1 MSRPPFHLGS
11 SESSPNTP
19 QRTLRQQGEPMRF
32 LAVHPGCL
40 MYSKIYL
47 RLEPLGLELAAAAAR
62 QAGHEVRLIDL
73 QSETPEDYFRLLERW
88 RPEAIGFSLNYLAN
102 VPEVL
107 DLVRGTRERLPDCFI
122 LAGGHSASFTA
133 EELLRHADG
142 TLDCVLRGEGEASI
156 VRLLEAAGH
165 DSGALQR
172 VPGAVTLDG
181 EGPPPVFVK
190 HLDDLL
196 PARDLLRHRRRY
208 YIGQLDPCASIEVSR
223 GCPWDCTFCSA
234 WTFYGRSYRTKT
246 PARVVE
252 EIEQIREPGLFILDD
267 VSFIQAEHGMA
278 IGEAIARK
286 GIQKRYWLETRA
298 DVLLRNKE
306 VFQLWARIGLKTMFI
321 GIEAVDEE
329 GLKKFRKRVHASKN
343 FEALEFA
350 RSMGV
355 NVAINIIADPAWD
368 RERFRVVRE
377 WCREIPEIVNISV
390 NTPYPGTETWA
401 TESRKLTSR
410 DYRLFDIQHAVLPT
424 ELPLPE
430 FYAEV
435 VRTQQVLNMKHLGA
449 KQLLGAAGLVMRQ
462 LARGQT
468 NFVKMLFKF
477 NSVYNPKLQ
486 LADHERP
493 VKYEISLP
501 PPTKAKVDPITLY
514 VHRGKGRR
522 GREIDNATE
531 EFVEETRMGVAD

>member
-1 MSRPPFHLGS
+1 
-11 SESSPNTP
+11 
-19 QRTLRQQGEPMRF
+19 MRL
-32 LAVHPGCL
+32 LAVHPSCL
-40 MYSKIYL
+40 MYSRIYL

-62 QAGHEVRLIDL
+62 RAGHEVQLLDL
-73 QSETPEDYFRLLERW
+73 QVETHADYFRRLGRF
-88 RPEAIGFSLNYLAN
+88 RPDAVAFSLNYLAN

-107 DLVRGTRERLPDCFI
+107 DLAKATRERLPDCFI
-122 LAGGHSASFTA
+122 FIGGHSGSFTA
-133 EELLRHADG
+133 EELLRHGEGA
-142 TLDCVLRGEGEASI
+142 LDCVLRGEGEASI
-156 VRLLEAAGH
+156 AALLDASRSGPRALEA
-165 DSGALQR
+165 

-181 EGPPPVFVK
+181 QGPPPVFVK

-208 YIGQLDPCASIEVSR
+208 YIGQLDPCASIELSR

-234 WTFYGRSYRTKT
+234 WTFYGRSYRKKT
-246 PARVVE
+246 PERAVE

-267 VSFIQAEHGMA
+267 VAFIQAEHGMA

-286 GIQKRYWLETRA
+286 GIRKKYWLETRA

-306 VFQLWARIGLKTMFI
+306 VFQLWSRIGLEIMFI
-321 GIEAVDEE
+321 GIEAIDEE
-329 GLKKFRKRVHASKN
+329 GLKKFRKRVSFSQN

-350 RSMGV
+350 RKMGI

-377 WCREIPEIVNISV
+377 WCQEIPEIVNISV

-401 TESRKLTSR
+401 TESRKLTTR

-430 FYAEV
+430 FYAELV
-435 VRTQQVLNMKHLGA
+435 KTQQVLNTKHLGA
-449 KQLLGAAGLVMRQ
+449 KQLWGMTRKVGSL

-468 NFVKMLFKF
+468 NFLKMLFKF

-486 LADHERP
+486 LKDHARP
-493 VKYEISLP
+493 VQYEMSLP
-501 PPTKAKVDPITLY
+501 PAPKVKVDPVALY
-514 VHRGKGRR
+514 VHRGQGRR

-531 EFVEETRMGVAD
+531 QFVETTRMGVGD

>member
-1 MSRPPFHLGS
+1 
-11 SESSPNTP
+11 
-19 QRTLRQQGEPMRF
+19 MRL

-47 RLEPLGLELAAAAAR
+47 RLEPLGLELVAAAAR
-62 QAGHEVRLIDL
+62 RAGHEVQLLDL
-73 QSETPEDYFRLLERW
+73 QVETPEDYFRRLERW
-88 RPEAIGFSLNYLAN
+88 RPDAVVFSLNYLAN

-107 DLVRGTRERLPDCFI
+107 DLARATRERLPDCFI
-122 LAGGHSASFTA
+122 FAGGHSGSFTA
-133 EELLRHADG
+133 EELLRHGEGA
-142 TLDCVLRGEGEASI
+142 LDCVLRGEGEASI
-156 VRLLEAAGH
+156 GALLEAAGR
-165 DSGALQR
+165 GRRALEA

-181 EGPPPVFVK
+181 QGPPPVFVK

-208 YIGQLDPCASIEVSR
+208 FIGQLDPCASIEFSR

-234 WTFYGRSYRTKT
+234 WTFYGRSYRMKT
-246 PARVVE
+246 PDRAVE

-267 VSFIQAEHGMA
+267 VAFIQAEHGLA

-306 VFQLWARIGLKTMFI
+306 VFQLWSRIGLKTMFI
-321 GIEAVDEE
+321 GIEAIDDE
-329 GLKKFRKRVHASKN
+329 GLKKFRKRVSFSKN

-350 RSMGV
+350 RGMGV

-377 WCREIPEIVNISV
+377 WCLEIPEIVNISV

-401 TESRKLTSR
+401 TESRKLTTR
-410 DYRLFDIQHAVLPT
+410 DYRLFDIQHSVLPT
-424 ELPLPE
+424 ALPLPE
-430 FYAEV
+430 FYSEL
-435 VRTQQVLNMKHLGA
+435 VRTQQVLNTKHLGA
-449 KQLLGAAGLVMRQ
+449 KQLWGTVRKVTSL

-477 NSVYNPKLQ
+477 NSVYDPKLQ

-493 VKYEISLP
+493 VTYEISLP
-501 PPTKAKVDPITLY
+501 PAPRVKVDPIALY
-514 VHRGKGRR
+514 VHGSQGRR

-531 EFVEETRMGVAD
+531 QFVEDTRMGVAD

>member
-1 MSRPPFHLGS
+1 
-11 SESSPNTP
+11 
-19 QRTLRQQGEPMRF
+19 MRL

-73 QSETPEDYFRLLERW
+73 QVETQKDYLRLLERW
-88 RPEAIGFSLNYLAN
+88 RPDAVAFSLNYLAN

-107 DLVRGTRERLPDCFI
+107 DLARATRERLPACFI
-122 LAGGHSASFTA
+122 FAGGHSASFTA
-133 EELLRHADG
+133 EELLRHSGGA
-142 TLDCVLRGEGEASI
+142 LDCLLRGEGEASI
-156 VRLLEAAGH
+156 GLLLEAAGH
-165 DSGALQR
+165 RPRTLER
-172 VPGAVTLDG
+172 VPGAITLAG
-181 EGPPPVFVK
+181 EGPPPGFVK

-208 YIGQLDPCASIEVSR
+208 YIGQLDPCASIEFSR

-234 WTFYGRSYRTKT
+234 WTFYGRSYRMKT
-246 PARVVE
+246 PARAVE
-252 EIEQIREPGLFILDD
+252 ELEGIREPGIFILDD
-267 VSFIQAEHGMA
+267 VAFIQADHGMA

-286 GIQKRYWLETRA
+286 GIRKRYWLETRA

-306 VFQLWARIGLKTMFI
+306 VFRLWSRIGLKTMFI
-321 GIEAVDEE
+321 GIEAIDEE
-329 GLKKFRKRVHASKN
+329 GLKKFRKRVSSSRN

-350 RSMGV
+350 RGMGV

-368 RERFRVVRE
+368 RDRFRTVRE
-377 WCREIPEIVNISV
+377 WCLDIPEIVNISV

-401 TESRKLTSR
+401 TESRRLASR

-424 ELPLPE
+424 HLPLPE
-430 FYAEV
+430 FYAEL
-435 VRTQQVLNMKHLGA
+435 VRTQQVLNRKHLGA
-449 KQLLGAAGLVMRQ
+449 KQLWGTAKNVARL
-462 LARGQT
+462 LAHGQT
-468 NFVKMLFKF
+468 NFLKMLFKF
-477 NSVYNPKLQ
+477 NSVYDPKLQ

-493 VKYEISLP
+493 VRYEISLP
-501 PPTKAKVDPITLY
+501 PEPRATIDPTTLY
-514 VHRGKGRR
+514 VHKGQGRR

-531 EFVEETRMGVAD
+531 RFVEDTRMGVAD

>member
-1 MSRPPFHLGS
+1 
-11 SESSPNTP
+11 
-19 QRTLRQQGEPMRF
+19 
-32 LAVHPGCL
+32 

-62 QAGHEVRLIDL
+62 QAGHEVRLMDL
-73 QSETPEDYFRLLERW
+73 QVETPANYFRLLERW
-88 RPEAIGFSLNYLAN
+88 RPEVVGFSLNYLAN

-107 DLVRGTRERLPDCFI
+107 DLVRMTRERLPDCFI
-122 LAGGHSASFTA
+122 FAGGHSASFTA

-156 VRLLEAAGH
+156 GRLLEAAGH

-196 PARDLLRHRRRY
+196 PARELLRHRRRY
-208 YIGQLDPCASIEVSR
+208 YIGQLDPCASIEFSR

-267 VSFIQAEHGMA
+267 VAFIQAEHGLA

-298 DVLLRNKE
+298 DVLLRHKE
-306 VFQLWARIGLKTMFI
+306 VFQLWARLGLQTMFI
-321 GIEAVDEE
+321 GIEAIDED
-329 GLKKFRKRVHASKN
+329 GLKKFRKRVSFSKN

-350 RSMGV
+350 RSLGV
-355 NVAINIIADPAWD
+355 NVAINIIADPEWD

-377 WCREIPEIVNISV
+377 WCMEIPEVVNISV
-390 NTPYPGTETWA
+390 NTPYPGTETWY
-401 TESRKLTSR
+401 TESRKLATR

-424 ELPLPE
+424 YLPLPD
-430 FYAEV
+430 FYTELV
-435 VRTQQVLNMKHLGA
+435 QTQQVLNRKHLGA
-449 KQLLGAAGLVMRQ
+449 RQLLGVGKTVTRL
-462 LARGQT
+462 LAHGQT
-468 NFVKMLFKF
+468 NFLRMLFKF
-477 NSVYNPKLQ
+477 NSVYDPKLQ

-501 PPTKAKVDPITLY
+501 PEPRTRVDPAALY
-514 VHRGKGRR
+514 VHQAQGRR

-531 EFVEETRMGVAD
+531 QFVDNTRMGVAE